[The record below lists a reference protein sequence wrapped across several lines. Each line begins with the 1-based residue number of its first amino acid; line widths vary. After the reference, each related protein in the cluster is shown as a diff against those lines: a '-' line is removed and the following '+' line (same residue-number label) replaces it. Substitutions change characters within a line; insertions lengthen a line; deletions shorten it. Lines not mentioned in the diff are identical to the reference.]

1 MQHLRRRN
9 AHIFAEIIYNIKTA
23 AFTFVKAVVFT
34 VAGVLH
40 FTQSSA
46 EEWGKR
52 FGERGKTSAFEMVF
66 LFLRFENSLFNV
78 KTAFT

>member
-1 MQHLRRRN
+1 M
-9 AHIFAEIIYNIKTA
+9 IYNIKTT
-23 AFTFVKAVVFT
+23 AFTKVKAVVFA
-34 VAGVLH
+34 VAVVLL

-46 EEWGKR
+46 KEWGKR

-66 LFLRFENSLFNV
+66 LFLHFENRLFNV